1 MKITRENLKAWFP
14 PDRRFLHFCAK
25 YYHLSFY
32 SNDVV
37 EEANFIAIKN
47 VMTLYNREQEFES
60 EQHMFGTVMS
70 AFRFAI
76 LNSYQSRGGANR
88 RNLKLRYNAEL
99 TYTNGDSDDYS
110 AYEARCV
117 SYDKPYDVVHE
128 KLNEFIDTQL
138 PIIEREVVRR
148 HIMNDEDAKV
158 LAEDLDITTNN
169 IRSAK
174 ARAFRKIRNFRNS
187 LDETINTAPKPTYND
202 KYISPALSQLRR
214 KMADESN
221 AEKPI
226 KTCSYSEAMS
236 FLYPEAEV

>member
-1 MKITRENLKAWFP
+1 
-14 PDRRFLHFCAK
+14 
-25 YYHLSFY
+25 
-32 SNDVV
+32 
-37 EEANFIAIKN
+37 
-47 VMTLYNREQEFES
+47 MTLYNREQEFES

-76 LNSYQSRGGANR
+76 LNSYQSMGGANR
-88 RNLKLRYNAEL
+88 RNLKLMYDSDL
-99 TYTNGDSDDYS
+99 TYLNVSSDEFSLYK
-110 AYEARCV
+110 AACI
-117 SYDKPYDVVHE
+117 SYDKPHDVVHE
-128 KLNEFIDTQL
+128 KLNEYIDTQL

-158 LAEDLDITTNN
+158 VAEDLDITTNN

-187 LDETINTAPKPTYND
+187 LDETINTAHKPTYND